1 MEFEFEN
8 NPHWSK
14 ETLLMIAIKTGL
26 SDCQVY
32 KWGWDM
38 KRKKYGAVEAE
49 RMRQYEN
56 ILDMQNLKRK

>member
-1 MEFEFEN
+1 
-8 NPHWSK
+8 
-14 ETLLMIAIKTGL
+14 MIAIKTGL